1 MAAHRVPQSATV
13 DTPQDLAMAMVK
25 ALQSIGRATWLDPC
39 VGDGAFVRAI
49 SDGGVPRGQIVA
61 LDLRRKVGAADALAR
76 TQRGIDFIRWAENR
90 RGVFEHV
97 IMNPPYA
104 SIGRLVGAP
113 RRAAQSL
120 RMPNGCALFLNA
132 NYWCAFVLR
141 AMQVLTPHG
150 SMVVVLPAAW
160 DYARYAQPIREAV
173 GEAFGEVI
181 EIRSA
186 KPLFPHVLEGS
197 IVIVARNRGGEESV
211 WKRIEVRDISETI
224 QALGVIAAGRSQC
237 STSTVRR
244 LSRTPQT
251 RLLGDLI
258 DIRIGAVTGDARYF
272 LLTEAERLEHGLP
285 RSAVRP
291 VVTRSR
297 HLVAARLTE
306 SSWRR
311 LLAKGERVW
320 LFAPGTAAIKHVAVK
335 RYLRLAKAG
344 KCNLNGYKLRR
355 RTPWYR
361 VPLPT
366 NVDGFLSGMSKGSPF
381 LVLRSMRGLTATNTL
396 YVVSFKQGFRSP
408 NARVA
413 IALALLTSAAKRE
426 LEKCARSYADGLS
439 KFEPAE
445 LRGVRVPVPR
455 IAPGGGAVLKLA
467 TEHLLAGRESDA
479 RALADGWFGAG
490 EMAGLDSRRV
500 AVLPVM
506 RRPA

>member
-13 DTPQDLAMAMVK
+13 NTPRDLAMAMVK
-25 ALQSIGRATWLDPC
+25 AIQSTGRATWLDPC
-39 VGDGAFVRAI
+39 VGDGAFVKAL
-49 SDGGVPRGQIVA
+49 SDGGVPRSQIVA
-61 LDLRRKVGAADALAR
+61 LDLRRKVGAADELAR
-76 TQRGIDFIRWAENR
+76 TDRGIDFIRWAENR
-90 RGVFEHV
+90 RGIVEHV

-104 SIGRLVGAP
+104 LIGRLVGAP

-141 AMQVLTPHG
+141 AIQVLKPQG

-173 GEAFGEVI
+173 GDAFGEVI
-181 EIRSA
+181 EIRSS
-186 KPLFPHVLEGS
+186 KPLFPNVLDGS
-197 IVIVARNRGGEESV
+197 VVIVAKNRGGEASV
-211 WKRIEVRDISETI
+211 WRRTEVRDIGDTI
-224 QALGVIAAGRSQC
+224 RALGVIAAGRSP
-237 STSTVRR
+237 SATSMVRR
-244 LSRTPQT
+244 LARAPRTK
-251 RLLGDLI
+251 LLGDLI

-285 RSAVRP
+285 RSAMRP

-297 HLVAARLTE
+297 HLVAACLTE

-311 LLAKGERVW
+311 LLVRDERVW
-320 LFAPGTAAIKHVAVK
+320 LFAPGSAAIKHPAVQ

-344 KCNLNGYKLRR
+344 KCNLNGYKLKR

-361 VPLPT
+361 VPVPAK
-366 NVDGFLSGMSKGSPF
+366 VDGFLSGMSKNLPF
-381 LVLRSMRGLTATNTL
+381 LVLRKMRGLTATNTL
-396 YVVSFKQGFRSP
+396 YVVNFKQGFRTP

-413 IALALLTSAAKRE
+413 IALVLLTSTAKQE

-445 LRGVRVPVPR
+445 LREVRVPVPR
-455 IAPGGGAVLKLA
+455 IAPGGRAILNLA
-467 TEHLLAGRESDA
+467 TAHLLAGREAEA
-479 RALADGWFGAG
+479 RALADGWLKTSVKAELAPPFARQ
-490 EMAGLDSRRV
+490 ASTGLK
-500 AVLPVM
+500 
-506 RRPA
+506 